1 MVVIGD
7 IHGQYLKMLTV
18 LHDAR
23 LIDAAGHWSGGATTL
38 WFMGDYFDRG
48 PDGIAAIDLIRALQK
63 EAAAAGGR
71 VGALLGNHD
80 VLILAAQRFG
90 DAPSGGPG
98 GTFLGSWRHNGGVE
112 SDLARLDEA
121 RAAWLRALPAMALDG
136 DWLLAHA
143 DATFYQVY
151 GRTVGAVN
159 RGIRAI
165 LHNDNAADWDLLL
178 DYFSQRRAFQD
189 EERGPARVAR
199 FLALYGGR
207 RFVHGHTPIVKLNG
221 RQPEDV
227 TAAHVYAGGL
237 AVDVDAGLYLGGPG
251 FVTIL
256 SDNGAGG
263 RSPDQARGESG
274 T

>member
-7 IHGQYLKMLTV
+7 IHGQYAKMTAILRG
-18 LHDAR
+18 AG

-48 PDGIAAIDLIRALQK
+48 PDGIAAIDLIRALQG

-90 DAPSGGPG
+90 DQPSGGPG
-98 GTFLGSWRHNGGVE
+98 GTFLTSWRHNGGVE

-121 RAAWLRALPAMALDG
+121 RAAWLRALPAMARDG

-151 GRTVGAVN
+151 GRTIGAVN

-165 LHNDNAADWDLLL
+165 LHDDNAADWDLLL

-199 FLALYGGR
+199 FLSLYGGR
-207 RFVHGHTPIVKLNG
+207 RFVHGHTPIGKLNG
-221 RQPEDV
+221 RRPEAV

-263 RSPDQARGESG
+263 RSHDQAGGE
-274 T
+274 